1 MLAPED
7 VAAVATAGHGGDFAP
22 KKGSRLVLIGP
33 GFTHAGHINRSHV
46 CSFWAFTS
54 PPPSQLAADTRG
66 GDGANWSG
74 GSLGTAFYF
83 HMIQFTRCQQA
94 MPEIESIFT
103 KIPSFSG
110 KVFV

>member
-46 CSFWAFTS
+46 RSFWAFTS
-54 PPPSQLAADTRG
+54 PPLSKLLTQGGGETEQIGPGGAWGQL
-66 GDGANWSG
+66 
-74 GSLGTAFYF
+74 
-83 HMIQFTRCQQA
+83 FTF
-94 MPEIESIFT
+94 I
-103 KIPSFSG
+103 
-110 KVFV
+110 